1 MGQDFSGTEV
11 FMNRFP
17 NIFRPLEMKGLV
29 IPNRIVFPPFVTG
42 YSAADG
48 SISGRQEC
56 FYRKIAKSGVGLVI
70 IGATAIAEDGKLF
83 MGCTGIDR
91 DDHIKGLSHVFSI
104 IKGEGCVAG
113 IQLVHAGRQTNT
125 RRTGG
130 LPTVAPSAIP
140 CPVNGVMPHELR
152 IEEIKALEAAFVSAT
167 ERAIQAG
174 ADLVEYHA
182 GNGYLINQFLSPF
195 SNKRPDEYGGSLENR
210 ARFALNIIQ
219 GARQRIGEEP
229 VLGFRIS
236 AVEFI
241 QDGFEL
247 EEAKTVCHWMVDSG
261 ADFIDVSA
269 GIQAV
274 DWKLRVEEMKKGTFV
289 RVAAAI
295 REVVDVPVIC
305 VGAIKGLERAEA
317 ILEQGSADLVA
328 IGRALVADPG
338 LIHKTLVGRS
348 DSVVEC
354 IGCYEC
360 YFTMADDEGS
370 GMKCSQNP
378 NLP

>member
-1 MGQDFSGTEV
+1 
-11 FMNRFP
+11 
-17 NIFRPLEMKGLV
+17 MKELV

-42 YSAADG
+42 YSDADG
-48 SISGRQEC
+48 SISDRQEC
-56 FYRKIAKSGVGLVI
+56 FYRKIAKSGAGLVI
-70 IGATAIAEDGKLF
+70 VGATAIAEDGKLF
-83 MGCTGIDR
+83 MGCTRIDK
-91 DDHIKGLSHVFSI
+91 DDHIKGLSHLFSI
-104 IKGEGCVAG
+104 IKGEGCAAG
-113 IQLVHAGRQTNT
+113 IQLVHAGRQTST

-140 CPVNGVMPHELR
+140 CPVNGAMPRELKT
-152 IEEIKALEAAFVSAT
+152 EEIEALEEAFVRAT

-182 GNGYLINQFLSPF
+182 ANGYLINQFFSPF

-210 ARFALNIIQ
+210 TRFALNIIQ
-219 GARQRIGEEP
+219 GARERVREGP

-236 AVEFI
+236 AVEFV
-241 QDGFEL
+241 QGGFEL
-247 EEAKTVCHWMVDSG
+247 DEAQTVCQWMVDRG

-274 DWKLRVEEMKKGTFV
+274 DWKLRVEEMKKGTFI

-295 REVVDVPVIC
+295 NEVVGVPVIC
-305 VGAIKGLERAEA
+305 VGAIRSLERAEA
-317 ILEQGSADLVA
+317 ILARGSADLVA
-328 IGRALVADPG
+328 MGRALVADPG
-338 LIHKTLVGRS
+338 LIHKTLGGRS
-348 DSVVEC
+348 ESIVEC

-360 YFTMADDEGS
+360 FFTMADDEGG
-370 GMKCSQNP
+370 GMRCSQNP

>member
-1 MGQDFSGTEV
+1 
-11 FMNRFP
+11 
-17 NIFRPLEMKGLV
+17 
-29 IPNRIVFPPFVTG
+29 
-42 YSAADG
+42 
-48 SISGRQEC
+48 
-56 FYRKIAKSGVGLVI
+56 
-70 IGATAIAEDGKLF
+70 
-83 MGCTGIDR
+83 
-91 DDHIKGLSHVFSI
+91 
-104 IKGEGCVAG
+104 
-113 IQLVHAGRQTNT
+113 
-125 RRTGG
+125 
-130 LPTVAPSAIP
+130 
-140 CPVNGVMPHELR
+140 MPRELR
-152 IEEIKALEAAFVSAT
+152 TEGIKALEEGFVRAT

-210 ARFALNIIQ
+210 ARFALYIIQ
-219 GARQRIGEEP
+219 GARQRIGEGP

-241 QDGFEL
+241 QGGFEL
-247 EEAKTVCHWMVDSG
+247 DEAKTVCQWMVDSG

-305 VGAIKGLERAEA
+305 VGAIRSLERAEA
-317 ILEQGSADLVA
+317 ILKGGSADLVA
-328 IGRALVADPG
+328 IGRALVADPE
-338 LIHKTLVGRS
+338 LIHKTLGGRS

-354 IGCYEC
+354 IDCYEC

>member
-1 MGQDFSGTEV
+1 
-11 FMNRFP
+11 
-17 NIFRPLEMKGLV
+17 
-29 IPNRIVFPPFVTG
+29 
-42 YSAADG
+42 
-48 SISGRQEC
+48 
-56 FYRKIAKSGVGLVI
+56 LVI

-91 DDHIKGLSHVFSI
+91 DDHIKGLSRLFSI
-104 IKGEGCVAG
+104 IREEGCAAG

-130 LPTVAPSAIP
+130 LPTRAPSAVR
-140 CPVNGVMPHELR
+140 CSVNGVMPRELR
-152 IEEIKALEAAFVSAT
+152 TEGIKALEEGFVRAT

-210 ARFALNIIQ
+210 ARFALYIIQ
-219 GARQRIGEEP
+219 GARQRIGEGP

-241 QDGFEL
+241 QGGFEL
-247 EEAKTVCHWMVDSG
+247 DEAKTVCQWMVDSG

-305 VGAIKGLERAEA
+305 VGAIRSLERAEA
-317 ILEQGSADLVA
+317 ILKGGSADLVA
-328 IGRALVADPG
+328 IGRALVADPE
-338 LIHKTLVGRS
+338 LIHKTLGGRS

-354 IGCYEC
+354 IDCYEC